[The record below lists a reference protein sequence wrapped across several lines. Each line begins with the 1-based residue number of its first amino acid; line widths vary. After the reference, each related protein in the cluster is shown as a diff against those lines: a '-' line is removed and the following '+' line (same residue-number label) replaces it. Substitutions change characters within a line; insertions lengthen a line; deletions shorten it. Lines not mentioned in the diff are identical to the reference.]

1 MRIFL
6 DTNILVEL
14 IENRSSA
21 DYVYEIISHCATDE
35 HQLFIS
41 IGGFY
46 TLTYLIDRHLKQD
59 GLCNPERLMEVKKI
73 LRFILQTCDIAN
85 LDKEGLAA
93 SLENDNFVDLEDSYQ
108 YQAAKACKAD
118 VLLTINIRDF
128 RGVEKDSLPIMTPA
142 TFVAHYMRVS

>member
-59 GLCNPERLMEVKKI
+59 GLCNPERLIVYP
-73 LRFILQTCDIAN
+73 
-85 LDKEGLAA
+85 
-93 SLENDNFVDLEDSYQ
+93 S
-108 YQAAKACKAD
+108 
-118 VLLTINIRDF
+118 
-128 RGVEKDSLPIMTPA
+128 
-142 TFVAHYMRVS
+142 